1 MHDSPRYILP
11 TTLKPARE
19 ETRQKLL
26 ICYFALAFILF
37 SSSVFAQTWI
47 VKPIRKGSRIYVE
60 YYSVDDQGVKNG
72 VYILKNH
79 KGDIV
84 TIAQYR
90 LGLLS
95 GEFWGELHLR
105 MGIVYQ
111 QGAYRF
117 GKKEGLWKEKY
128 YFAVNEAIQ
137 LASIEEAGFYVDGY
151 RTGAWSDG
159 YGNIKIYKEGVLVD
173 TRPRALPKR
182 NISSVIPKVAVQQV
196 QVD

>member
-1 MHDSPRYILP
+1 MHDSPRYALP
-11 TTLKPARE
+11 TALKPARE

-26 ICYFALAFILF
+26 VCYFTLVLILF

-47 VKPIRKGSRIYVE
+47 VNPIRKGGRIYVE
-60 YYSVDDQGVKNG
+60 CYSVDDQGVKNG

-111 QGAYRF
+111 QGAYRY
-117 GKKEGLWKEKY
+117 GKKEGLWKERY
-128 YFAVNEAIQ
+128 YFSVNEAVQ
-137 LASIEEAGFYVDGY
+137 LATIEQVGLYIDG
-151 RTGAWSDG
+151 RRIGEWSDG
-159 YGNIKIYKEGVLVD
+159 YGNVKIYKEGILVD
-173 TRPRALPKR
+173 TRPRALPKS
-182 NISSVIPKVAVQQV
+182 NISSDIPKVPVQQV
-196 QVD
+196 QVN